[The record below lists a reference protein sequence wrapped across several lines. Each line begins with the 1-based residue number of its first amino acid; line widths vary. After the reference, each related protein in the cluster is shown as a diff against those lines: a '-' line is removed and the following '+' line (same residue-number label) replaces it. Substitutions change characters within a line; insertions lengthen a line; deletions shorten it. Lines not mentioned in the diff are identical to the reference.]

1 MGGDEKPIA
10 FFDVD
15 YTLCAGSSGYF
26 TTRELIRKKIIKKR
40 RLLLAVLYRMLGP
53 LFKELDIR
61 RLYEIALADMAGTHQ
76 EEIMELGRQV
86 FETYIKPRIFKEGLA
101 EIEKRKKE
109 GYLII
114 ILSSGP
120 YMCIKNMAGYLG
132 ADFSFSNGPIIRN
145 GILQKEIQEPIY
157 YKEGKVQVAQE
168 LALQQGI
175 TLQDCL
181 FYSDSYSDLPLLNE
195 VGQPFVVN
203 PDRNLL
209 KEARKRGWPLLK
221 FNTRLGTA

>member
-1 MGGDEKPIA
+1 MEGNKKPIA

-15 YTLCAGSSGYF
+15 HTLCAGSSGYF
-26 TTRELIRKKIIKKR
+26 TARELIRKKIIKKR
-40 RLLLAVLYRMLGP
+40 RLLLAMVYRTLGP
-53 LFKELDIR
+53 FFKDVDVR
-61 RLYEIALADMAGTHQ
+61 RLYEIALVDMAGTQ
-76 EEIMELGRQV
+76 LDEIMELGRHV
-86 FETYIKPRIFKEGLA
+86 FETYVKPRIFKEGLA

-120 YMCIKNMAGYLG
+120 YMCIENMAGYLG
-132 ADFSFSNGPIIRN
+132 ADFSFSNGPIIKD
-145 GILQKEIQEPIY
+145 GILQKQIQEPIY

-168 LALQQGI
+168 LAFQQGV
-175 TLQDCL
+175 TLHDCL
-181 FYSDSYSDLPLLNE
+181 FYSDSYSDLPLLKE
-195 VGQPFVVN
+195 VGHPYVVN